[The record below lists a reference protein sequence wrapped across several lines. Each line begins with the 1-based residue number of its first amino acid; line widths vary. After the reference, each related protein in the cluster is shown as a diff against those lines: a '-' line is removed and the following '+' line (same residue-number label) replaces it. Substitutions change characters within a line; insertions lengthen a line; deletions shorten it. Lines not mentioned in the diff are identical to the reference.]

1 MINLYITSY
10 SLISRY
16 VSVYHGREDHCR
28 GASPLHRKMNHGQCV
43 TNMSLAYPL
52 TVMVMTQHVQPV
64 ITS

>member
-43 TNMSLAYPL
+43 TNMSLALPSDSNGDDPACPAC
-52 TVMVMTQHVQPV
+52 HH
-64 ITS
+64 